1 MSTSW
6 IFVGHLLPGQTSLMR
21 MNALRRC
28 NVDVTGF
35 DTRSIWNAQT
45 WIQRQLST
53 RLERGPAV
61 DSINKGLLEVARQ
74 VRPTHVWFDKQEF
87 IRPDTLCE
95 LKRLGASL
103 VYYTPDPY
111 FTLAWKRTGLMDACL
126 TQFDLLVTSKSYE
139 CSHFASV
146 GPHYLYLPLGY
157 CDEVHRPVRVASNE
171 TATVGFVGGWEP
183 RRQSIL
189 ETIAAQGVAIK
200 IWGYA
205 WDHLVDGKWTLRRYL
220 RLRRLAGGTSDWRVA
235 HSQYLSGSFVSGEVY
250 GDEYARALSS
260 SEINIGF
267 LRTICDD
274 QHTTRSFEIPACGS
288 MMLADRTDEHQA
300 FFSEGKEA
308 EYFASEEELIEKAIF
323 YARHE
328 SSRRRIAEAGLN
340 RCRRSGYSY
349 RDRMRTVLQRLAT
362 LS

>member
-1 MSTSW
+1 MRNSW

-28 NVDVTGF
+28 DVDVTGF
-35 DTRSIWNAQT
+35 DTRSIWNTQT
-45 WIQRQLST
+45 WLQRQMST
-53 RLERGPAV
+53 RLERGPAI
-61 DSINKGLLEVARQ
+61 DGINKGLIDVARD
-74 VRPTHVWFDKQEF
+74 VRPTHIWFDKQEF
-87 IRPDTLCE
+87 IRPDTLDE
-95 LKRLGASL
+95 LKRLGACL

-111 FTLAWKRTGLMDACL
+111 FTLVWKRTRLMDACL
-126 TQFDLLVTSKSYE
+126 TRFDLLVTSKSYE
-139 CSHFASV
+139 CRHFASV
-146 GPHYLYLPLGY
+146 GPPYLYLPLGY
-157 CDEVHRPVRVASNE
+157 CDEVHRPIRVDSCERASL
-171 TATVGFVGGWEP
+171 GFVGGWEP

-189 ETIAAQGVAIK
+189 EAIAAQGVALK

-220 RLRRLAGGTSDWRVA
+220 RLRRLAGGTGEWKVA
-235 HSQYLSGSFVSGEVY
+235 RSESLSNSFVSGEVY
-250 GDEYARALSS
+250 ADDYARALSTS
-260 SEINIGF
+260 GINIGF

-300 FFSEGKEA
+300 FFEEGKEA

-323 YARHE
+323 YARNE
-328 SSRRRIAEAGLN
+328 TSRRRIATAGLD

-349 RDRMRTVLQRLAT
+349 RDRMRAVLQRLGT